1 MPRRPR
7 RTTRP
12 RTAVQSRLHARTRRR
27 YVGACIGKH
36 RVREVD
42 ANRLRTALGRFRS
55 DVAGACRD
63 IEEPCPPA
71 GAHRIEERLCDLRC
85 HAAQEPV
92 VGRGLLRCPAGFL
105 ERIECVGVV
114 LGHDLKYE
122 RSLNDIGSMSPCASV
137 RKEFASRR
145 SPVRSRYAPSR
156 KALLGGAFRSLL
168 GHRRPLRSASGQLV
182 GQLRV
187 AEPDRSKRVPYLLAL
202 FGIAEGPCVVRGA
215 DGRATVE

>member
-1 MPRRPR
+1 MQEHECRDDRVER
-7 RTTRP
+7 LVLERQR
-12 RTAVQSRLHARTRRR
+12 SRVSMHELDAR
-27 YVGACIGKH
+27 YVGACIGEH

-92 VGRGLLRCPAGFL
+92 VGGGILRCPAGFL

-114 LGHDLKYE
+114 LGHDLQYG
-122 RSLNDIGSMSPCASV
+122 RSDHDVALSRKRLIRRPCLFV
-137 RKEFASRR
+137 LSRR
-145 SPVRSRYAPSR
+145 STAHEPAQGRFAEATSACAGVR
-156 KALLGGAFRSLL
+156 
-168 GHRRPLRSASGQLV
+168 
-182 GQLRV
+182 
-187 AEPDRSKRVPYLLAL
+187 
-202 FGIAEGPCVVRGA
+202 
-215 DGRATVE
+215 